1 MKIKKRG
8 IMEKT
13 FGIIKPDAVAKGKI
27 GEIIRIIEENGFK
40 IAGLRLEQLSLEK
53 AQKFY
58 EVHKARPF
66 YNDLTK
72 YMSSGPVVVLA
83 LEKEN
88 AVRAWRDIMGATN
101 PIEAA
106 EGTIRKL
113 FGENIERNAVHGS
126 DAAETAKTELAFFFP

>member
-1 MKIKKRG
+1 
-8 IMEKT
+8 MEKT

>member
-1 MKIKKRG
+1 
-8 IMEKT
+8 MERT
-13 FGIIKPDAVAKGKI
+13 FGIIKPDAVAAGKI
-27 GEIIRIIEENGFK
+27 GAIISVIEKNGFK
-40 IAGLRLEQLSLEK
+40 IVEMRLERLSLER

-72 YMSSGPVVVLA
+72 YMSSGAVVVLA

-88 AVRAWRDIMGATN
+88 AVKAWREAMGATN
-101 PIEAA
+101 PAEAA

-113 FGENIERNAVHGS
+113 YGENIERNAVHGS
-126 DAAETAKTELAFFFP
+126 DAPETAKAELAFFFS

>member
-1 MKIKKRG
+1 
-8 IMEKT
+8 MERT
-13 FGIIKPDAVAKGKI
+13 FGIIKPDAVANGKI
-27 GEIIRIIEENGFK
+27 GAIIKIIEENGFK
-40 IAGLRLEQLSLEK
+40 IVGLRLEHLSIER

-88 AVRAWRDIMGATN
+88 AVKAWRDIMGATN
-101 PIEAA
+101 PADAA
-106 EGTIRKL
+106 LGTIRKL
-113 FGENIERNAVHGS
+113 YGENIERNAVHGS
-126 DAAETAKTELAFFFP
+126 DAPETAKVELAFFFS

>member
-1 MKIKKRG
+1 
-8 IMEKT
+8 MERT
-13 FGIIKPDAVAKGKI
+13 FGIIKPDAVAAGKI
-27 GEIIRIIEENGFK
+27 GAIINIIEKNGFK
-40 IAGLRLEQLSLEK
+40 IAEMRLERLSLER

-72 YMSSGPVVVLA
+72 YMSSGAVVVLA

-88 AVRAWRDIMGATN
+88 AVKAWREVMGATN
-101 PIEAA
+101 PAEAA

-113 FGENIERNAVHGS
+113 YGENIERNAVHGS
-126 DAAETAKTELAFFFP
+126 DAPETAQAELAFFFS

>member
-1 MKIKKRG
+1 
-8 IMEKT
+8 
-13 FGIIKPDAVAKGKI
+13 
-27 GEIIRIIEENGFK
+27 
-40 IAGLRLEQLSLEK
+40 LEK

-88 AVRAWRDIMGATN
+88 AVKAWREVMGATN
-101 PIEAA
+101 PADAA

-113 FGENIERNAVHGS
+113 YGENIERNAVHGS
-126 DAAETAKTELAFFFP
+126 DASETAKAELAFFFS